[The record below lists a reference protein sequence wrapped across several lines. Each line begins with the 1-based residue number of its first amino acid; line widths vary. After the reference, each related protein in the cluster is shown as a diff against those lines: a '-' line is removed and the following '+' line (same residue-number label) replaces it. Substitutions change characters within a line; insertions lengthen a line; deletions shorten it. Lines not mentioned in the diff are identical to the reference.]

1 MSYTLYRDIT
11 KVNRTVMT
19 NKQNKYIVIH
29 YTGNQTDSAKA
40 NANYFRSIKRGASA
54 HYFVDKTT
62 VYQVVKDK
70 DAAWAVGKN
79 YGKNNLFNV
88 VKNTNSISIEMCS
101 NNGAIAEE
109 TFQNTV
115 ELTKTL
121 MKKYNIPASNVYR
134 HLDVASK
141 RCPGWPG
148 WYEAN
153 PVHWNRF
160 KAAISSSTPASQPAT
175 PKPSASTSTANSLI
189 KLGQQHAVNFTG
201 HKITLDGL
209 SGPETNKMKAR
220 VLQRAINLD
229 YNKRL
234 VEDGAFGTKSNNA
247 LGSHYVKQGEKQY
260 MVTAAEILMYLNG
273 INPNG
278 VELPGTYGSGLVK
291 AAVKKF
297 GGNGKKITAAQFKK
311 LIS

>member
-29 YTGNQTDSAKA
+29 YTGNRTDLAKS

-54 HYFVDKTT
+54 HYFVDKTS
-62 VYQVVKDK
+62 VYQVVEDK

-88 VKNTNSISIEMCS
+88 VKNANSISIEMCS

-148 WYEAN
+148 WYESN
-153 PVHWNRF
+153 PVYWNRF
-160 KAAISSSTPASQPAT
+160 KTAISSSAPVSQPT
-175 PKPSASTSTANSLI
+175 LKPSVSTNAYTF
-189 KLGQQHAVNFTG
+189 KDFV
-201 HKITLDGL
+201 KD
-209 SGPETNKMKAR
+209 
-220 VLQRAINLD
+220 VQRAIG
-229 YNKRL
+229 
-234 VEDGAFGTKSNNA
+234 VSVDGIPGPKTLAATPTVSAKKNRRHAVVRYIQKYLNSIGYDCGAADGIAGSKFKIGTIKFQRANGCVA
-247 LGSHYVKQGEKQY
+247 DGE
-260 MVTAAEILMYLNG
+260 VTAR
-273 INPNG
+273 
-278 VELPGTYGSGLVK
+278 
-291 AAVKKF
+291 
-297 GGNGKKITAAQFKK
+297 GKTWKK
-311 LIS
+311 LLKLG